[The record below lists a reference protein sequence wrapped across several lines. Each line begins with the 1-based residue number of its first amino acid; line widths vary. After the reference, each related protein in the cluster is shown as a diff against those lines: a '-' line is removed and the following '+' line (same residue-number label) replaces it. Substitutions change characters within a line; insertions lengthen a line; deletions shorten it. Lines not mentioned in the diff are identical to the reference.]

1 MVVRKKIRR
10 CDENMTVNTLE
21 RTIFEKEEIR
31 VIIRLP
37 KYQETDCVYDY
48 QRKSGDNVTL
58 SSFLDL
64 RIYPLLEKMG
74 LSEDYVEVID
84 GHGNFPHMHTKLGI
98 IRSSYV
104 E

>member
-1 MVVRKKIRR
+1 
-10 CDENMTVNTLE
+10 MTVNTLE

-37 KYQETDCVYDY
+37 KYQETNCSYDY
-48 QRKSGDNVTL
+48 QRKSGDHVSL

-84 GHGNFPHMHTKLGI
+84 GHGNFPHMHTKLGN
-98 IRSSYV
+98 IRFSYI
-104 E
+104 EK